1 MSTRGNQRAPGA
13 APNHLCFKLTPVALA
28 VPLLMHG
35 LAWAQS
41 SDNQA
46 AQAPDSAASAP
57 VADAPSVVPSKSVL
71 QEVIVTA
78 ERRGST
84 VQKTPISMTA
94 VSGAVLQ
101 EKGITSAAAV
111 ARETAGVSIKS
122 GGGGQ
127 TEFVMRGMA
136 SANGGV
142 AGTTGVYLDEVSVAT
157 PTTAA
162 TGKIG
167 IDPDLY
173 DLARVEILRG
183 PQGTL
188 YGAGSMGGTIKLV
201 PMEPEM
207 NRFSGSAQIQGS
219 RTASGGSNGSVSA
232 ALNVPLSKDVAALRV
247 VATRRHNSGWLDRVV
262 VPDMPVPDSTVTGSY
277 YDAPRGN
284 VKASLASKVYKNVN
298 DEDISQ
304 VRISAVLKPAT
315 GLTITPFVL
324 YQESKYGGA
333 SSYDAVPGDQA
344 HYQPYDIAEP
354 FKFAVSLA
362 SVKVNYELEGA
373 TFTSVT
379 SVSKQ
384 RISQAQDT
392 TEVGFQLVA
401 DAAGLTSWKP
411 ALGGLGPIDSV
422 ERNPTEQVTQEFRF
436 ASKVAGPLQW
446 IAGAY
451 FGRFKS
457 TYLAQISAPEGTPV
471 IGTDIFYGGSLG
483 GSRRQVALFG
493 NASYQLTT
501 ALKVTAGARAFRI
514 SDNFDGY
521 DFGLFGSGRPAET
534 SSGSNKGVNP
544 MLNLSYTLA
553 QDSLV
558 YSTASKGFREGSSQ
572 RGVPSV
578 CAADLAALGKTEA
591 PSHYDPD
598 TVWNYEFGSKNRF
611 FNKQVTFNAA
621 VYQLDWERV
630 QKGIYLPTCGFVYT
644 DNAGSAKVR
653 GVELEMGARIV
664 DGLEFEQSIGYTHA
678 RYSSDNVAS
687 ATKNGDLLEGVPT
700 WNAASSLRYYKQ
712 VSEDYSFI
720 GRISAVYVGKF
731 IDHSSAKGEFGNYT
745 LVNLRLGLEAD
756 MWSVALYANNL
767 TNKFARLGYQKT
779 LSSVSNA
786 TDRIVMERP
795 RTIGLEFN
803 YNW

>member
-1 MSTRGNQRAPGA
+1 MQPRGNKPAHGA
-13 APNHLCFKLTPVALA
+13 VPSHLCAKLTPVALA
-28 VPLLMHG
+28 MPLLMNG
-35 LAWAQS
+35 LAWAQTS
-41 SDNQA
+41 ESQA
-46 AQAPDSAASAP
+46 AQAPAGAASAP
-57 VADAPSVVPSKSVL
+57 SADAASAAPSKSVL

-101 EKGITSAAAV
+101 EKGITSAASV
-111 ARETAGVSIKS
+111 ARETAGVSIRS

-136 SANGGV
+136 STNGGV
-142 AGTTGVYLDEVSVAT
+142 SATTGVYLDEVSVAT

-162 TGKIG
+162 AGKIG

-188 YGAGSMGGTIKLV
+188 YGGGSMGGTLKLV
-201 PMEPEM
+201 PQEPEM
-207 NRFSGSAQIQGS
+207 NRFSGSAQVQGS
-219 RTASGGSNGSVSA
+219 RTASGGTNGSVSA

-262 VPDMPVPDSTVTGSY
+262 SPDMPVPDASVTGSY
-277 YDAPRGN
+277 FDAPRGD
-284 VKASLASKVYKNVN
+284 VKASPASKVYKNVN

-304 VRISAVLKPAT
+304 LRVSAVVKPTA

-333 SSYDAVPGDQA
+333 SSYDIVPGDQA
-344 HYQPYDIAEP
+344 HYQPYDVSEP
-354 FKFAVSLA
+354 FKFSVTLA
-362 SVKVNYELEGA
+362 SVKVNYELEN
-373 TFTSVT
+373 TTVTSVT

-384 RISQAQDT
+384 RLAQVQDT
-392 TEVGFQLVA
+392 SEVGFQAVA
-401 DAAGLTSWKP
+401 DVLGISSWKP
-411 ALGGLGPIDSV
+411 ALGGLGPIGIV
-422 ERNPTEQVTQEFRF
+422 ERNPTEQVTQELRL
-436 ASKVAGPLQW
+436 ASKGAGPLQW
-446 IAGAY
+446 IVGGY
-451 FGRFKS
+451 LGRFKS
-457 TYLAQISAPEGTPV
+457 TYLAQATAPEAVPA

-493 NASYQLTT
+493 NASYQLTPE
-501 ALKVTAGARAFRI
+501 LKVTAGARGFRI
-514 SDNFDGY
+514 SDKFEGY

-534 SSGSNKGVNP
+534 SSGSSKGVNP
-544 MLNLSYTLA
+544 MLNLSYAVA

-558 YSTASKGFREGSSQ
+558 YSTVSKGFREGSSQ

-578 CAADLAALGKTEA
+578 CAADLAALGRTEA
-591 PSHYDPD
+591 PLHYEPD
-598 TVWNYEFGSKNRF
+598 TVWNYEVGSKNRF
-611 FNKQVTFNAA
+611 FNKQVTFNAS
-621 VYQLDWERV
+621 VYQLDWEKV
-630 QKGIYLPTCGFVYT
+630 QKGIYLPTCGFAYT
-644 DNAGSAKVR
+644 DNAGSAKIR

-687 ATKNGDLLEGVPT
+687 NTKKGDLIEGVPT
-700 WNAASSLRYYKQ
+700 WNAASSLRFYKQ

-720 GRISAVYVGKF
+720 GRLSAVYVGKF
-731 IDHSSAKGEFGNYT
+731 VDHSSTKADFGNYT

-756 MWSVALYANNL
+756 TWSVALYANNL
-767 TNKFARLGYQKT
+767 TNKFARLGFQKT
-779 LSSVSNA
+779 LSLASNA
-786 TDRIVMERP
+786 TERAVMERP